1 MSDSKPKT
9 ARPKK
14 SKRRKTPTVLQMEA
28 VECGAAALSIILRY
42 YGRYV
47 PLEELRVECGV
58 SRDGSK
64 ANNVL
69 KAARN
74 YGMEAKGF
82 KHELNTALGLQMPM
96 ILFWNFNHFLV
107 LEGFQGDTVFLN
119 DPAGGPRKCTMAELE
134 GSYTG
139 VVLLVSP
146 GPDFKPGGVKPGLM
160 AALRPRLKGY
170 EMSLVY
176 VVLTGL
182 FLVIP
187 GLVVPA
193 FTRSF
198 IDDYLVAGKESW
210 VKPILFGMGITA
222 TLYMILTYL
231 QQYFLLRF
239 ETKLALTTSSAFFR
253 HVLRLPVV
261 FFSQRFG
268 GEIGSRVQI
277 NDKVA
282 QVLSG
287 QVATLLLEMITVGFF
302 AALMFVY
309 SWQLTLICIFFA
321 SVNYF
326 ALKMIARKRVDASRR
341 LLQEKGKLMGTAMGG
356 LQMIE
361 TIKATGGEPEFFG
374 RWAGYQAK
382 ALKAKQQL
390 GMYANTLSAL
400 PPFITACTTASI
412 LVAGGLLVMDGEL
425 TMGELVA
432 FQTLVVSFT
441 RPINTFVT
449 FGGQIQE
456 LQGDMNRL
464 DDVLSYPMDDQYLN
478 PPERPAE
485 LAGVIKLSGL
495 VELKDVSFGY
505 SPLEKPLIDSLN
517 ITIKPGQRV
526 ALVGGSGSGKST
538 VLKLVAGLHE
548 PWSGAVMFDGVP
560 RNKIPPDLL
569 NNSIGMVDQEVFMF
583 EGTVRENLAMW
594 DPTIADRNI
603 TNAMMDAAI
612 ADIIAGRTGGDS
624 SRVEEGGSNF
634 SGGQRQRLEIA
645 RALVGEPNFVIL
657 DEATSALD
665 PTTEKEIDEAI
676 RRRGCSCLIVAHR
689 LSTIRDCDEIVV
701 MEKGTVVQRG
711 THEGMLQED
720 GPYKDLMK
728 E

>member
-1 MSDSKPKT
+1 
-9 ARPKK
+9 
-14 SKRRKTPTVLQMEA
+14 
-28 VECGAAALSIILRY
+28 
-42 YGRYV
+42 
-47 PLEELRVECGV
+47 
-58 SRDGSK
+58 
-64 ANNVL
+64 
-69 KAARN
+69 
-74 YGMEAKGF
+74 
-82 KHELNTALGLQMPM
+82 
-96 ILFWNFNHFLV
+96 
-107 LEGFQGDTVFLN
+107 
-119 DPAGGPRKCTMAELE
+119 
-134 GSYTG
+134 
-139 VVLLVSP
+139 
-146 GPDFKPGGVKPGLM
+146 
-160 AALRPRLKGY
+160 
-170 EMSLVY
+170 
-176 VVLTGL
+176 
-182 FLVIP
+182 
-187 GLVVPA
+187 
-193 FTRSF
+193 
-198 IDDYLVAGKESW
+198 
-210 VKPILFGMGITA
+210 
-222 TLYMILTYL
+222 
-231 QQYFLLRF
+231 
-239 ETKLALTTSSAFFR
+239 
-253 HVLRLPVV
+253 
-261 FFSQRFG
+261 
-268 GEIGSRVQI
+268 
-277 NDKVA
+277 
-282 QVLSG
+282 
-287 QVATLLLEMITVGFF
+287 
-302 AALMFVY
+302 
-309 SWQLTLICIFFA
+309 
-321 SVNYF
+321 
-326 ALKMIARKRVDASRR
+326 
-341 LLQEKGKLMGTAMGG
+341 
-356 LQMIE
+356 
-361 TIKATGGEPEFFG
+361 
-374 RWAGYQAK
+374 K

-456 LQGDMNRL
+456 LEGDMNRREEA
-464 DDVLSYPMDDQYLN
+464 LSYPMDDQYLN

-560 RNKIPPDLL
+560 RSKIPPDLL

-603 TNAMMDAAI
+603 TAAMMDAAI
-612 ADIIAGRTGGDS
+612 ADIIAGRSGGDS

-665 PTTEKEIDEAI
+665 PTTEKQIDEAI

-711 THEGMLQED
+711 THEGMLKED

>member
-1 MSDSKPKT
+1 MSDKKSSP
-9 ARPKK
+9 RPKK
-14 SKRRKTPTVLQMEA
+14 GKRAKTPTVLQMEA

-42 YGRYV
+42 YGRFV

-82 KHELNTALGLQMPM
+82 KHELNTVLAMDMPM

-107 LEGFQGDTVFLN
+107 LEGFSGDTVYLN
-119 DPAGGPRKCTMAELE
+119 DPAGGPRKCTMTELE
-134 GSYTG
+134 ASYTG
-139 VVLLVSP
+139 VVLIVSP
-146 GPDFKPGGVKPGLM
+146 GPEFKKGGVKPGLM
-160 AALRPRLKGY
+160 SALRPRLKGY
-170 EMSLVY
+170 ETALFY

-222 TLYMILTYL
+222 ALYMILTYL

-287 QVATLLLEMITVGFF
+287 QVATMLLEMITVGFF

-309 SWQLTLICIFFA
+309 SWVLTLICIFFA

-326 ALKMIARKRVDASRR
+326 ALKAIARKRVDASRR

-390 GMYANTLSAL
+390 GLYANTLSAL
-400 PPFITACTTASI
+400 PPFITACTTTSI
-412 LVAGGLLVMDGEL
+412 LVAGGLLVMAGDL

-464 DDVLSYPMDDQYLN
+464 DDVLSYPMDDQYLK
-478 PPERPAE
+478 PPARPKE
-485 LAGVIKLSGL
+485 LEGVIKLSGL

-548 PWSGAVMFDGVP
+548 PWSGDVTFDGVP

-583 EGTVRENLAMW
+583 EGTVKENLAMW

-603 TNAMMDAAI
+603 TAAMMDAAI
-612 ADIIAGRTGGDS
+612 ADIIAARSGGENS
-624 SRVEEGGSNF
+624 SVDEGGTNF

-711 THEGMLQED
+711 THEGMLKED

>member
-9 ARPKK
+9 SRPKK
-14 SKRRKTPTVLQMEA
+14 SKRAKTPTVLQMEA

-42 YGRYV
+42 YDRYV

-82 KHELNTALGLQMPM
+82 KHELNTALGMQMPM

-107 LEGFQGDTVFLN
+107 LEGFLGDSVFLN

-139 VVLLVSP
+139 VVLLVTP
-146 GPDFKPGGVKPGLM
+146 GPDFKPGGLKPGLT
-160 AALRPRLKGY
+160 AALKPRLKGY
-170 EMSLVY
+170 EMSLFY

-198 IDDYLVAGKESW
+198 IDDFLVSGKESW

-282 QVLSG
+282 QVLSS

-374 RWAGYQAK
+374 RWSGYQAK

-390 GMYANTLSAL
+390 GMYA
-400 PPFITACTTASI
+400 
-412 LVAGGLLVMDGEL
+412 
-425 TMGELVA
+425 
-432 FQTLVVSFT
+432 
-441 RPINTFVT
+441 
-449 FGGQIQE
+449 
-456 LQGDMNRL
+456 
-464 DDVLSYPMDDQYLN
+464 
-478 PPERPAE
+478 
-485 LAGVIKLSGL
+485 
-495 VELKDVSFGY
+495 
-505 SPLEKPLIDSLN
+505 
-517 ITIKPGQRV
+517 
-526 ALVGGSGSGKST
+526 
-538 VLKLVAGLHE
+538 
-548 PWSGAVMFDGVP
+548 
-560 RNKIPPDLL
+560 
-569 NNSIGMVDQEVFMF
+569 
-583 EGTVRENLAMW
+583 
-594 DPTIADRNI
+594 
-603 TNAMMDAAI
+603 
-612 ADIIAGRTGGDS
+612 
-624 SRVEEGGSNF
+624 
-634 SGGQRQRLEIA
+634 
-645 RALVGEPNFVIL
+645 
-657 DEATSALD
+657 
-665 PTTEKEIDEAI
+665 
-676 RRRGCSCLIVAHR
+676 
-689 LSTIRDCDEIVV
+689 
-701 MEKGTVVQRG
+701 
-711 THEGMLQED
+711 
-720 GPYKDLMK
+720 
-728 E
+728 